1 MADNARLLLV
11 EAVLPAV
18 GESPSD
24 GEFNGEL
31 FDVTMPDLHMLV
43 MHAARERSE
52 AEYRALLEAAG
63 FRLTTII
70 PTQSL
75 RSLIEA
81 VPASSS
87 HHG

>member
-43 MHAARERSE
+43 MHAARERTE

-63 FRLTTII
+63 FRLTTISA
-70 PTQSL
+70 TQSL
-75 RSLIEA
+75 RSLIES
-81 VPASSS
+81 VPTRSSR
-87 HHG
+87 HG